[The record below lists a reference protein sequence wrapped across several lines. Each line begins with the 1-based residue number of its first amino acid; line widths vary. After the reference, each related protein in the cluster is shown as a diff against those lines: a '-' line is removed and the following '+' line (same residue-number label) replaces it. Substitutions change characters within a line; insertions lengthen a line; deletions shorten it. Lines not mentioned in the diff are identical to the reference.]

1 MPLLAALFSL
11 VIHAQDSTD
20 CATPDMDT
28 TDFYNLPW
36 FDNNQL
42 LEDFLDS
49 IGYPNASMRIVDQ
62 NIRYWIPLKLWIYW
76 DDNGNGGPSQLQ
88 VQAMIDN
95 LNRLFNEV
103 NNIPIAFYMKCD
115 PSYINN
121 IGPKSNKPI

>member
-1 MPLLAALFSL
+1 
-11 VIHAQDSTD
+11 
-20 CATPDMDT
+20 MDT

-62 NIRYWIPLKLWIYW
+62 NIRYWIPLKLWIYR

-103 NNIPIAFYMKCD
+103 NNIPIAF
-115 PSYINN
+115 
-121 IGPKSNKPI
+121 